1 MQRQIGER
9 RSRFERERP
18 PGLDVTERDI
28 AIMQTTARHRFVRST
43 HLQALMPDEP
53 PAKIL
58 RRLHKLYHNG
68 YLDRPRAQIDYH
80 RKGGGSKP
88 MVYGLTSRGE
98 RLLAVET
105 GKSPKRRKAGA
116 MRLSLEHALA
126 VTDFMVSLEQVC
138 RERGDVRIIE
148 PDEIL
153 EGASER
159 VKRQPNPFMWETNV
173 RWGGEEHRLHI
184 APDKVFGLAYGDGRR
199 RYYFLEMDRG
209 TMPVGRSDIRR
220 TSLLR
225 KYLSYDAT
233 FRDSLHRS
241 LYGLPGFQVL
251 TVTTS
256 EKRVARC
263 REILLEVASESRA
276 AKRFLFASKGA
287 RADAAETVFQ
297 SYRNDVEERRATRPR
312 SHSPS

>member
-18 PGLDVTERDI
+18 PGLGITERDL
-28 AIMQTTARHRFVRST
+28 AIMRTTARHRFVRST
-43 HLQALMPDEP
+43 HVQALMPDEP
-53 PAKIL
+53 AAKIL

-68 YLDRPRAQIDYH
+68 YVDRPRAQIDYH

-98 RLLAVET
+98 RLLAAET

-126 VTDFMVSLEQVC
+126 VTDVMVSLEQDC
-138 RERGDVRIIE
+138 RERGDLRIIDS
-148 PDEIL
+148 DEIL
-153 EGASER
+153 DGASER

-173 RWGGEEHRLHI
+173 RWRGEQHCLHV
-184 APDKVFGLAYGDGRR
+184 APDKVFGLEYADGRR

-209 TMPVGRSDIRR
+209 TMPVARSDIRR

-225 KYLSYDAT
+225 KFLSYDAT

-251 TVTTS
+251 TITTS
-256 EKRVARC
+256 EKRISRC
-263 REILLEVASESRA
+263 LEVLDDVAA
-276 AKRFLFASKGA
+276 HKGAKRFLFSMKSGA
-287 RADAAETVFQ
+287 PADALALFSEGEVQ
-297 SYRNDVEERRATRPR
+297 LS
-312 SHSPS
+312 

>member
-1 MQRQIGER
+1 MQWQIGER

-28 AIMQTTARHRFVRST
+28 AIMRATARHRFVRST
-43 HLQALMPDEP
+43 HLQALMPEEP
-53 PAKIL
+53 AAKIL

-68 YLDRPRAQIDYH
+68 YVDRPRAQIDYH

-98 RLLAVET
+98 RLLAAET
-105 GKSPKRRKAGA
+105 GTSPKRRKAGA
-116 MRLSLEHALA
+116 MRLSLEHVLA

-138 RERGDVRIIE
+138 RERGDVRIIDS
-148 PDEIL
+148 DEIL
-153 EGASER
+153 ASASER

-173 RWGGEEHRLHI
+173 RWGGEEHRLHV
-184 APDKVFGLAYGDGRR
+184 APDKVFGLEYANGSRR
-199 RYYFLEMDRG
+199 FYFLEMDRG
-209 TMPVGRSDIRR
+209 TMPVARGDIRR

-225 KYLSYDAT
+225 KFLSYDAT
-233 FRDSLHRS
+233 FRDSLHRR

-256 EKRVARC
+256 EKRISRC
-263 REILLEVASESRA
+263 LEVLDDVAARSG
-276 AKRFLFASKGA
+276 AKRVLFFIK
-287 RADAAETVFQ
+287 AAAPV
-297 SYRNDVEERRATRPR
+297 DVLALVKP
-312 SHSPS
+312 